1 MRISDWSSDVC
12 SSDLDPQHPPLFRR
26 ASADCARVVDWR
38 SGSGRNRAGEPGWVH
53 IAECRT
59 PAGADMQVV
68 VGWSQRPDPVTWQG
82 GRVSGIIAPDS
93 QHIIRLV
100 SDRAAAGLEPA
111 QPPRLDDVPNN
122 PSPSRKSGGEG
133 KTWA

>member
-1 MRISDWSSDVC
+1 
-12 SSDLDPQHPPLFRR
+12 
-26 ASADCARVVDWR
+26 
-38 SGSGRNRAGEPGWVH
+38 
-53 IAECRT
+53 
-59 PAGADMQVV
+59 MQVV

-111 QPPRLDDVPNN
+111 QPPSLDDVPNN
-122 PSPSRKSGGEG
+122 HFAYAIQWFLFARSEEHTSELQSLMSISYAVSCLKKKNHNNNMIPE
-133 KTWA
+133 

>member
-12 SSDLDPQHPPLFRR
+12 SSDL
-26 ASADCARVVDWR
+26 
-38 SGSGRNRAGEPGWVH
+38 PGWVH

-59 PAGADMQVV
+59 PAGSDMQVV
-68 VGWSQRPDPVTWQG
+68 VGWSQRPAPVTWQG

-111 QPPRLDDVPNN
+111 QPPSLDDVPNN
-122 PSPSRKSGGEG
+122 HFAYAIQWFLFAGVAVAIYILALRGRSRS
-133 KTWA
+133 A

>member
-12 SSDLDPQHPPLFRR
+12 SSDL
-26 ASADCARVVDWR
+26 
-38 SGSGRNRAGEPGWVH
+38 PGWVH

-111 QPPRLDDVPNN
+111 QPPSLDDVSNN
-122 PSPSRKSGGEG
+122 HFAYAIQWILFAGVAVAISILALRGRDRKS
-133 KTWA
+133 TRLNSS

>member
-1 MRISDWSSDVC
+1 MRRR
-12 SSDLDPQHPPLFRR
+12 PPRSTRTDTVFPYTALFR
-26 ASADCARVVDWR
+26 SWR

-68 VGWSQRPDPVTWQG
+68 VGWSQRPDPVTWPG

-111 QPPRLDDVPNN
+111 QPPSLADVPNN
-122 PSPSRKSGGEG
+122 HFPRSEEPTSELQSPMPN
-133 KTWA
+133 